1 MNEFNKVAKTPL
13 EEWISYFKTGKI
25 SPDAHA
31 PGLPEAREKLRYYDM
46 TPEERHAYDEHL
58 NAIMIQNDVLDG
70 ARIEGL
76 AEGRAEGRAEG
87 LAEGRA
93 KGLVEG
99 QMKGVIIVARNLKAM
114 NVPAKEIVKATG
126 LSLEE
131 IAEL

>member
-1 MNEFNKVAKTPL
+1 
-13 EEWISYFKTGKI
+13 
-25 SPDAHA
+25 
-31 PGLPEAREKLRYYDM
+31 M

-87 LAEGRA
+87 HAE
-93 KGLVEG
+93 GLVEG
-99 QMKGVIIVARNLKAM
+99 RMKGIITVARNLKSM

-131 IAEL
+131 IAGL